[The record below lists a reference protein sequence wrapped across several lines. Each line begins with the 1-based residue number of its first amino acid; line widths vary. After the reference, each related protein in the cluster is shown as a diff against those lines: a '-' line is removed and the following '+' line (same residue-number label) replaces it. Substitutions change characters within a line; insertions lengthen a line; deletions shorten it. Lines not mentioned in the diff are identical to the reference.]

1 MKKIT
6 LLLAAI
12 CTCNLA
18 LAQGRWEL
26 LAEDARAIV
35 EADTETKDYDAVWIK
50 QTSKEEPTYA
60 LYDYRFDCGARTVGY
75 NLVRVY
81 KNNGKS
87 VETFAGPSNRLGG
100 IYMGRPTPSTMEEYV
115 LRYVCDRQTAY
126 SRNTATNQQRFTNAE
141 AAAEAI
147 NRLSNQWQQNNPNW
161 YKIEPIM
168 IEYAKKQLPKAP
180 PEMWVRMLED
190 YYRIV
195 NKTQ

>member
-75 NLVRVY
+75 NLVRIY
-81 KNNGKS
+81 KNS
-87 VETFAGPSNRLGG
+87 
-100 IYMGRPTPSTMEEYV
+100 GRKACPY
-115 LRYVCDRQTAY
+115 LY
-126 SRNTATNQQRFTNAE
+126 SRLNGLQT
-141 AAAEAI
+141 
-147 NRLSNQWQQNNPNW
+147 
-161 YKIEPIM
+161 
-168 IEYAKKQLPKAP
+168 
-180 PEMWVRMLED
+180 
-190 YYRIV
+190 
-195 NKTQ
+195 